1 MEVTEKFGWLR
12 QAVVARA
19 ACGLLWLTAL
29 GLAAW
34 AWQLRAQLS
43 VATATLGASTSTS
56 TSTSANTTHTQAT
69 TGDINAARA
78 IAEQDFTHRLPAASQ
93 LTTRAH
99 TLIESSQRAAAARG
113 VQWLAVTSTPLPSN
127 ERSLAKLD
135 VSLTLQGSYP
145 QVKAVLADAL
155 SRTPPVVFKQLELRR
170 AVKGGDVEAQL
181 SLMLIGRPALGDAR

>member
-43 VATATLGASTSTS
+43 VATATLGASPR
-56 TSTSANTTHTQAT
+56 TSANTNHALHAQAT
-69 TGDINAARA
+69 AGDINAARA

-170 AVKGGDVEAQL
+170 AATGGDVEAQL

>member
-19 ACGLLWLTAL
+19 ACGLLWLAAL
-29 GLAAW
+29 GLVAW

-43 VATATLGASTSTS
+43 EAKATLGASARA
-56 TSTSANTTHTQAT
+56 SANTGHTPDAQAAA
-69 TGDINAARA
+69 GDINAAKA
-78 IAEQDFTHRLPAASQ
+78 ISEQDFTHRLPAASQ

-113 VQWLAVTSTPLPSN
+113 VQWLAVTGTPLPSN

-170 AVKGGDVEAQL
+170 AATGGDVEAQL